1 MWVARR
7 PPGFAFVEM
16 EDRQDAEE
24 AVRLFLKVGLEMLLK
39 SFSGEDAGWDQDCG
53 DEDQGA
59 SCIQF
64 YCVMYS
70 GTFPGAN
77 E

>member
-24 AVRLFLKVGLEMLLK
+24 AVRLFLTVFFEMLLE
-39 SFSGEDAGWDQDCG
+39 SFSGEDAGWG
-53 DEDQGA
+53 
-59 SCIQF
+59 
-64 YCVMYS
+64 
-70 GTFPGAN
+70 
-77 E
+77 

>member
-7 PPGFAFVEM
+7 PPGFGFVEM

>member
-1 MWVARR
+1 
-7 PPGFAFVEM
+7 M

-24 AVRLFLKVGLEMLLK
+24 AVRLFLKVFLVMLLK
-39 SFSGEDAGWDQDCG
+39 SFSGEDAGRGQDCG

-59 SCIQF
+59 GCIQF
-64 YCVMYS
+64 CCVMYS
-70 GTFPGAN
+70 ETFLGSN

>member
-7 PPGFAFVEM
+7 PPGFGFVEM

-24 AVRLFLKVGLEMLLK
+24 AVRLFLTVFFEMVLK
-39 SFSGEDAGWDQDCG
+39 SFQVRMLD
-53 DEDQGA
+53 GA
-59 SCIQF
+59 KIVGTRIKVRVVHN
-64 YCVMYS
+64 CVID
-70 GTFPGAN
+70 TFLGAN